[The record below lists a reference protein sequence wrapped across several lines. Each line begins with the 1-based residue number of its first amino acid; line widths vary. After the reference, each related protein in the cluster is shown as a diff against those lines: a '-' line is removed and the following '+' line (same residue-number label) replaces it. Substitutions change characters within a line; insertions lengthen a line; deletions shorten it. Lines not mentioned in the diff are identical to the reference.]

1 MKITKLGGIAL
12 VVVMS
17 LTLTLPVFAE
27 EEEIDTNNN
36 KGGLISFLWPRVQ
49 PQLYQYGNFVG
60 FLGNQ
65 NAKGSLFLGRKS
77 VKYPRNNYG
86 VAFNGKPFLR
96 YDVELKDTKPVV
108 YHAYEIPKT
117 LKGLYYVRGCFESSY
132 GLSCG
137 PEFLINVK

>member
-1 MKITKLGGIAL
+1 MKNLKIVGLAI
-12 VVVMS
+12 VMS
-17 LTLTLPVFAE
+17 LSFALPAFAV

-49 PQLYQYGNFVG
+49 ERIYQYGSTIG
-60 FLGNQ
+60 FLGNHK
-65 NAKGSLFLGRKS
+65 AKGSLFLGKKS

-86 VAFNGKPFLR
+86 AAFNGNPMLR
-96 YDVELKDTKPVV
+96 YDVELKDTNPVV

-137 PEFLINVK
+137 PEFLINLK